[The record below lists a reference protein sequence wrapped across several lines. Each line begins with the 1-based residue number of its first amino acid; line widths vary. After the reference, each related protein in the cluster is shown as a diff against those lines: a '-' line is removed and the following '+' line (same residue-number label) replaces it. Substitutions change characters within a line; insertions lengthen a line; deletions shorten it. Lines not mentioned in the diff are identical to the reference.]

1 MFNTGCTGLVDS
13 KGLSERFRC
22 FALIAATVI
31 YANCEHLSLVFI
43 FLGFSHFQLNL
54 RSKNWYRIYN
64 KNIPEWLHNRP
75 KKYVQHCLEKMELSK
90 EVNINNLFKSERF
103 TVTSSANPKKFKEIF
118 LGDNLRI
125 PSCHCFKK
133 RKK

>member
-22 FALIAATVI
+22 FVLIATTVI
-31 YANCEHLSLVFI
+31 YINFEYLSLVFI
-43 FLGFSHFQLNL
+43 FLGFSHFEINL
-54 RSKNWYRIYN
+54 RSLNWYRIYN
-64 KNIPEWLHNRP
+64 KNIPEWLHDRP
-75 KKYVQHCLEKMELSK
+75 KKYVKYCLEKMELAK